1 MVGIFDQKEAYDY
14 QKYVPNL
21 SGARLKVVSRTA
33 SYKPQ
38 KPTSY
43 TVPQAMADSFM
54 EGVRSIQKA
63 PDFDD
68 MFIQKVDLAEDRTNL
83 ILGEIRGR
91 DYLRYDNLARLY
103 DDLLKVNIW
112 RLEIPF
118 PENYQKGRAWNDL
131 NKMELQL
138 RDQIRRELKDF
149 AKDTAFPAKD
159 LRESLLE
166 FKLHNLKVTMMGG
179 LDDVIE
185 PDGLKT
191 TERDMHYTQK
201 QIY

>member
-1 MVGIFDQKEAYDY
+1 MFDQKDAYDY
-14 QKYVPNL
+14 QNYAPDL
-21 SGARLKVVSRTA
+21 TGARIKIA
-33 SYKPQ
+33 SGMALYKP
-38 KPTSY
+38 KRPNSY
-43 TVPQAMADSFM
+43 TVPQAMADVFR
-54 EGVRSIQKA
+54 EGVRSIQTA

-68 MFIQKVDLAEDRTNL
+68 MFSQKVDLAEDRTNL

-91 DYLRYDNLARLY
+91 DYLRYDNLTRLY
-103 DDLLKVNIW
+103 DDLLKVNTW

-118 PENYQKGRAWNDL
+118 PENYQKGRTWQDL

-166 FKLHNLKVTMMGG
+166 FKLQNQKANMMGG
-179 LDDVIE
+179 LDDVLE
-185 PDGLKT
+185 PDGLKSM
-191 TERDMHYTQK
+191 ERDMHYTEK
-201 QIY
+201 PTY